1 MAELPIA
8 SNALTLAGQIGNYL
22 QGYRER
28 WNRTSKAI
36 SDFER
41 FHHQLATKKAEWEQM
56 LNDYGLPNDQGL
68 RTRFETA
75 SQHLDEERQ
84 RFSHLQTDCC
94 LSFWTKAALLSREIL
109 TDSIDRLIDDFEQIP
124 NFLRTREDMT
134 RMLASRA
141 NDTPDSLGFGL
152 DPRIVRLEEIEAKV
166 MKELTP
172 EANNKVVNLYGEPGS
187 GKTCL
192 AKSIAYQIHDAA
204 NNMRSSKSSSTHT
217 SINEN
222 NTMFQ
227 DGAVFLTCD
236 PEAKDCG
243 KLCGEIL
250 AKIRAPGQDACV
262 DKELSE
268 KLRAMRNRLRT
279 KHVLIVFDNVVNL
292 EQIKDL
298 LVFEATGVQY
308 LVTSRS
314 KEVWPEAKCVLMD
327 KPTIRE
333 ARKILARRAKMPTD
347 EIPPNL
353 LRLVYRLI
361 DRVGYNLLALALI
374 LKTMKDPLQE
384 EYWELALEDFNSIA
398 DDASL
403 VHTRPVEAFGEP
415 YPHTL
420 SVAMLMA
427 LEGLHDK
434 ARDLLYLLALF
445 GGHGVPEPLL
455 RLAFRASHPNLL
467 PGDFVR
473 ARDELEELDLI
484 QVECRIDRIDHFT
497 RRTCVLN
504 PTRRLLIRKKKQG
517 EVSAKLVA
525 LLNNSA
531 FKEGNK
537 DIDALLAVLCLFY
550 IVQLS
555 GTHADENKFL
565 TEEAAKKMEEARK
578 VLKLKPFTDES
589 GRLYS
594 ELISVIKPLIHLLNL
609 SKKGE
614 GWELECQE
622 SARKVIMKY
631 IQKGHVDDKIVSQL
645 LQVHQTFFVT
655 FDFLSNISWHPN
667 SSTMTDQ
674 TIVFEEIEG
683 ESNEK
688 NNVLEQT
695 PVVLIGKYMDLL
707 QSDDS
712 NLEILSYINITISNI
727 VNKRNCDYVLEHTS
741 LLEKIRNMTLLEV
754 GHNLKQG
761 LVLLKLFKSSTARK
775 TIANYPRVL
784 ESLINEVYNSTSHDI
799 RERDIDIVC
808 LLCSLAKITTVAMK
822 LISSPSNFI
831 PKLLK
836 LITARLSTDVDLDI
850 FPKNRYFGKLLN
862 FVEKLSRVVSKIDD
876 NMTRSVFAS
885 APEILERLLEKLLL
899 DANVFLTTEEQQST
913 IKALTLIDHI
923 KGNGFTINL
932 TSPNLFEARGE
943 ANLIL
948 GLHKEALA
956 NFEVALKYCEN
967 DKEKERTR
975 MLRCVFCKIKLEN
988 YKGALHDADNVV
1000 TNFVTKFEESALS
1013 FQERGVVKEMMGDYE
1028 GAIEDLTQA
1037 LKGYGGLD
1045 YECLKHRAYARF
1057 KLGLEIEARQDAEM
1071 ANQLGVSDDVEK
1083 CMVRGEMCLGILP
1096 VPEFLGYKLT

>member
-1 MAELPIA
+1 MAELAIA
-8 SNALTLAGQIGNYL
+8 SNTLELAGQIGNYL
-22 QGYRER
+22 KVYRKS
-28 WNRTSKAI
+28 WNQTSKAI

-41 FHHQLATKKAEWEQM
+41 LHHQLATEKAEWEQM
-56 LNDYGLPNDQGL
+56 LNDYGLTNDQGL

-75 SQHLDEERQ
+75 SKHLDEERQ

-94 LSFWTKAALLSREIL
+94 LSFWTKAEASPEIL
-109 TDSIDRLIDDFEQIP
+109 TDSIDSLIHDFEQIP
-124 NFLRTREDMT
+124 NFLRAREDMT

-141 NDTPDSLGFGL
+141 NDTPDSLGFGF

-222 NTMFQ
+222 NTMFE

-250 AKIRAPGQDACV
+250 GKIRAPGQDACV
-262 DKELSE
+262 DKELPE
-268 KLRAMRNRLRT
+268 KLRAMRNRLLT
-279 KHVLIVFDNVVNL
+279 KHVLIVFDNVMNL
-292 EQIKDL
+292 EQIKGL
-298 LVFEATGVQY
+298 LVLEATGVKY

-327 KPTIRE
+327 KPTMSE
-333 ARKILARRAKMPTD
+333 AYKILARRAKMPND
-347 EIPPNL
+347 EIPDNL
-353 LRLVYRLI
+353 EDLVDELI
-361 DRVGYNLLALALI
+361 DRVGCNLLALALI

-398 DDASL
+398 DDASF
-403 VHTRPVEAFGEP
+403 VHTRRVEAFGEP

-434 ARDLLYLLALF
+434 ARDLLYLVALF

-455 RLAFRASHPNLL
+455 GLAFRASHPNLL

-484 QVECRIDRIDHFT
+484 QLECPIDPIDHFT
-497 RRTCVLN
+497 WRTCVLN

-531 FKEGNK
+531 FKERNK

-550 IVQLS
+550 ILQLS
-555 GTHADENKFL
+555 GTHADENEFL

-578 VLKLKPFTDES
+578 VLKLKPFTEES
-589 GRLYS
+589 GWLYS
-594 ELISVIKPLIHLLNL
+594 ELISDIEPLIHLLHF

-614 GWELECQE
+614 GWKLECQE

-645 LQVHQTFFVT
+645 LQVHQTFLGT
-655 FDFLSNISWHPN
+655 CHFLRNILWHANP
-667 SSTMTDQ
+667 S
-674 TIVFEEIEG
+674 TIVFEEEIEG

-688 NNVLEQT
+688 KKVFLQT

-707 QSDDS
+707 HSDDS
-712 NLEILSYINITISNI
+712 NLQLLRNIKFTISQTI
-727 VNKRNCDYVLEHTS
+727 DKRNWDYVLEHTS
-741 LLEKIRNMTLLEV
+741 LLEKIHNMMLLEV
-754 GHNLKQG
+754 GHNLKWG
-761 LVLLKLFKSSTARK
+761 LALLGLFKSSTAK
-775 TIANYPRVL
+775 KIIANYPRVL
-784 ESLINEVYNSTSHDI
+784 ESLINEVYNSTSDDI
-799 RERDIDIVC
+799 GGCNIDIVC
-808 LLCSLAKITTVAMK
+808 LLCGLAEITTVAMK
-822 LISSPSNFI
+822 LITSPSNFI
-831 PKLLK
+831 PKLLE
-836 LITARLSTDVDLDI
+836 LISLQLSTDVDLDK
-850 FPKNRYFGKLLN
+850 FLNYRYFRELLN
-862 FVEKLSRVVSKIDD
+862 LVGMLSRVVSQIDD

-885 APEILERLLEKLLL
+885 APEILERVLERVLLGT
-899 DANVFLTTEEQQST
+899 NVFFTKIEQKST

-932 TSPNLFEARGE
+932 TSPDLFEARGE

-956 NFEVALKYCEN
+956 DFEASFNYCEN
-967 DKEKERTR
+967 NKSRQPTY
-975 MLRCVFCKIKLEN
+975 MLRCVFCKAKLED

-1000 TNFVTKFEESALS
+1000 TNFEKSTFTL
-1013 FQERGVVKEMMGDYE
+1013 QERGVVKEMMGDYE
-1028 GAIEDLTQA
+1028 GAIEDLTKA
-1037 LKGYGGLD
+1037 LTCKGGPD

-1057 KLGLEIEARQDAEM
+1057 KLGLEIEAHQDAEM
-1071 ANQLGVSDDVEK
+1071 ANQLGVPDYVEK
-1083 CMVRGEMCLGILP
+1083 NMVRGTMFLGILP